1 MFRLITLLSII
12 SLGFSQIV
20 VNGNNQELVNQKIAE
35 LHRRLSSPEYKT
47 KLRRLKNVLNVL
59 NFKPDL
65 KPKYT
70 TQSPETIN
78 DSLDSIYQDFYVSNN
93 KDKNSDLDFYT
104 EYVNN
109 DNSIYE
115 DFYIQKE
122 DNDDYKYKFD
132 QCFDDLKLL
141 SDRITKYE
149 QIFKNIEVE
158 IVTLN
163 NIIKQ
168 NKITNLKTKLRH

>member
-1 MFRLITLLSII
+1 MIRFITLLSFL
-12 SLGFSQIV
+12 SFGFSQIV
-20 VNGNNQELVNQKIAE
+20 LNGQQNQELVNQKIAE

-47 KLRRLKNVLNVL
+47 KLRRLKGVLTAL
-59 NFKPDL
+59 NFNPKDEFTTKTPINKPV
-65 KPKYT
+65 
-70 TQSPETIN
+70 S
-78 DSLDSIYQDFYVSNN
+78 SIYEDFYLSDNYIDNN
-93 KDKNSDLDFYT
+93 DLDFYT
-104 EYVNN
+104 GYIDN

-115 DFYIQKE
+115 DFYNHEK
-122 DNDDYKYKFD
+122 DDDDDYKYKFD

-149 QIFKNIEVE
+149 QIFKNIEIE

-168 NKITNLKTKLRH
+168 NTITNLKTKLRH

>member
-1 MFRLITLLSII
+1 MFRFITLLSII
-12 SLGFSQIV
+12 SLGISQIV
-20 VNGNNQELVNQKIAE
+20 VNGNNQELVNQKIEE

-59 NFKPDL
+59 NFKPEP

-70 TQSPETIN
+70 TESPISIN
-78 DSLDSIYQDFYVSNN
+78 QNLNSLYEDFYISDNYIDNN
-93 KDKNSDLDFYT
+93 NLDFYT
-104 EYVNN
+104 GYINN

-122 DNDDYKYKFD
+122 DDYKYKFD

-141 SDRITKYE
+141 SDRISKYE

-163 NIIKQ
+163 NIIKE
-168 NKITNLKTKLRH
+168 NKINNLKTKLRH